1 MKRAKSRAVAA
12 SVKTFGPGSFCR
24 LCHLSPQVG
33 RRAMV
38 SPSSAA
44 RSTTQSTWA
53 KYASFGRRGSFS
65 TSGRS
70 P

>member
-12 SVKTFGPGSFCR
+12 SAKTFGPGSFCR

-33 RRAMV
+33 RRATV

-53 KYASFGRRGSFS
+53 KYFSFGRRGSFS